1 MNANTNTTTTNR
13 TKAMAAIEQ
22 ARAAKRA
29 AYEARD
35 ARALSLIVMDRSRET
50 AVTRRAA
57 DFILSVWADYPDARF
72 TSYSTQDPIYG
83 FRPIRA
89 REGVVAAAR
98 IGAESFSK
106 SQIGHGRFYWIMAER
121 SKQEKLGL
129 LEAFGDY
136 SSFFSEDELA
146 WCADTMQAHRN
157 GRITDMVEA
166 LGIEEDE
173 VSSRLSSIDWSVYK

>member
-1 MNANTNTTTTNR
+1 MTNTANTTTTNR

-35 ARALSLIVMDRSRET
+35 ARALSLIIMDRTRVT
-50 AVTRRAA
+50 AVTRRAE

-98 IGAESFSK
+98 IGAESFSG
-106 SQIGHGRFYWIMAER
+106 SQIGHGRFYWIMGVV
-121 SKQEKLGL
+121 K
-129 LEAFGDY
+129 
-136 SSFFSEDELA
+136 
-146 WCADTMQAHRN
+146 
-157 GRITDMVEA
+157 
-166 LGIEEDE
+166 
-173 VSSRLSSIDWSVYK
+173 